1 MSTPFFRIRSRQLDL
16 DAEVYDL
23 FGVLVAGEQN

>member
-1 MSTPFFRIRSRQLDL
+1 MSTPLFRIGSRQLDL